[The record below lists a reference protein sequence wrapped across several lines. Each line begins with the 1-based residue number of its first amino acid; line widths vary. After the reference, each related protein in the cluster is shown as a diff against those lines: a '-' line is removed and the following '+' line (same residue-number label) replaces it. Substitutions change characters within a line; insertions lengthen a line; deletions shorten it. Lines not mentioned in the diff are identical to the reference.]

1 LRCLFNKNIHINSRS
16 SGIVGVAVAVEPP
29 ALNEVVIAAGGP
41 GGSQGLDLTV
51 ERAGCDAIPTQS
63 KWSEGGVN
71 NKNAVFCPVLGA
83 STFRMLGLKDGL
95 VARVIASAS
104 GEKSSVAGCWVTV
117 LANKGGRSLEE
128 SVFAADLAC
137 SSPHWDVC
145 SINDLLTVTKVDSKM
160 SETPAGGAV
169 YSFTSV
175 TAKPEDNEAAASALL
190 EIFEGS
196 PSSDDKNLGA
206 VLSVY
211 SASESG
217 RSDVF
222 LNWGS
227 YWAVFQGQGLF
238 KASFP
243 FDVAPGKDHRI
254 AIPVCPVGVLGAKQ
268 ARFVLT
274 WSPCLPSGEFS
285 ISHKPQTPSSAQN
298 DSKDAIVNTH
308 KSLLFRYRH
317 AHGGPGRGVLV
328 CG

>member
-1 LRCLFNKNIHINSRS
+1 M
-16 SGIVGVAVAVEPP
+16 
-29 ALNEVVIAAGGP
+29 
-41 GGSQGLDLTV
+41 DLTV
-51 ERAGCDAIPTQS
+51 ERAGCDAIAVQS

-71 NKNAVFCPVLGA
+71 NKNAVFCPALGA
-83 STFRMLGLKDGL
+83 SSFRMLGLKDGL
-95 VARVIASAS
+95 VARVVASAS
-104 GEKSSVAGCWVTV
+104 GDMSSVAGCWVTV

-145 SINDLLTVTKVDSKM
+145 SINDLLTVTKVDSKT
-160 SETPAGGAV
+160 SQPPAGGAV
-169 YSFTSV
+169 YSFTPV

-206 VLSVY
+206 ALSVY

-227 YWAVFQGQGLF
+227 YWAIFQGQGLF

-254 AIPVCPVGVLGAKQ
+254 AVPICPVGVLGAKQ
-268 ARFVLT
+268 ARLVLT
-274 WSPCLPSGEFS
+274 WSPCLLSGEFS
-285 ISHKPQTPSSAQN
+285 ISCKPEAPSSPQN
-298 DSKDAIVNTH
+298 DSKHTIVSTR
-308 KSLLFRYRH
+308 KSFLFR
-317 AHGGPGRGVLV
+317 
-328 CG
+328 C